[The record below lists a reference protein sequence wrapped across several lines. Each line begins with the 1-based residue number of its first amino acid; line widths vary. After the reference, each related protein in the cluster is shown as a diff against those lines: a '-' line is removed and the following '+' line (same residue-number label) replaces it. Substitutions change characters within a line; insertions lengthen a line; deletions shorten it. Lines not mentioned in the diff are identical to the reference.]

1 MISLIVVCALSVL
14 LTLRSY
20 AGMIH
25 DMIGIRDN
33 KVDLAHIAGISD
45 DMKQAVLGHQ
55 DDFYQQ
61 HM

>member
-1 MISLIVVCALSVL
+1 VLCALSVL